1 MKKDY
6 YMHQQ
11 FILNVDYENISL
23 ENYICTTSPSFLFV
37 YKEQK
42 NLFDFEIVKRCVS
55 LSFLLTEID
64 TEEQW
69 NQFLDEYKW
78 IDRFIIVVDIYPT
91 EGNNVTKKFFLS
103 TLKAFIKRLLDHNKE
118 VFLLYS

>member
-91 EGNNVTKKFFLS
+91 EGNNVTKIFFLS

>member
-78 IDRFIIVVDIYPT
+78 IDRFIIVVDVYPT
-91 EGNNVTKKFFLS
+91 GGNNVTKKFFLS